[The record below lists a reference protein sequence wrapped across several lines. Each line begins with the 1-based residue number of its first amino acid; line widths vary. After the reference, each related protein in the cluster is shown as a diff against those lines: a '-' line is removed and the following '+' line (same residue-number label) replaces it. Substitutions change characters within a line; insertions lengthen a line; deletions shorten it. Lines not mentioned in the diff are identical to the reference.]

1 MKNLLLITFLI
12 VQSVFS
18 INNPLTLI
26 NSDLNDGTISL
37 EDAIELKTR
46 VILLPESLPL
56 HYHLTH
62 VDKLRCGADIMS
74 EAEEYKNSFP
84 SDLINRMNNIS
95 RTTNN
100 PNTEYYYT
108 PEENFRIGYQTS
120 GSDAPSQY
128 DGDNSGV
135 PDYIEDMGQYFED
148 ALVFQVDTL
157 GFNNPLDF
165 TTASQ
170 FIVTVENLE
179 GVYGY
184 VPGNSYHR
192 IWMDNSL
199 SDRFNKLTS
208 AHELHHL
215 SQHSYTVGS
224 SWYKECTSMWV
235 EEAMYDNLDGYNGY
249 EQAFQQNPPWS
260 LDYFQ
265 SGGLYQY
272 GSVIWNLYIE
282 QNYGRDA
289 IRTIWEKPYGSA
301 TTAANSFFNDQSSSL
316 STEFIQ
322 FSAWNFFTGFRANG
336 SYPDGEHEE
345 ADNFTPASYTA
356 YGSGSSYTFN
366 PGLDDQPDHLG
377 CNYVKVNSNAGS
389 GHLLITFDGESNTDW
404 YVKLLTNQSNN
415 YNGLD
420 MSIDENGYGFYILNN
435 WDDFSDVT
443 IAPMVLNTYGNNNV
457 YTVSAEVIQ
466 NMVNIES
473 IITETSSGDSY
484 AEPGDTVEVVVTMTN
499 YGNSLN
505 NAILEL
511 SPPNSSDFTMLSNT
525 VTFSSV
531 STGETVSNSN
541 SPFIFFID
549 ESIENGMATFT
560 FSLTEDGNDIFDMD
574 WEMNVGIPGII
585 FIDDDDNDND
595 ILTPIE
601 NVLVNLNQSYEVVNR
616 DNISLSDLQ
625 LELRDLIIW
634 NTGSVETNALQ
645 ADDQAVLID
654 HLSNGKNLFLLG
666 NHLGEQLSNTEIL
679 NDKLLLRYAGN
690 RTTAWLK
697 GTPGDPIS
705 VNSTNWI
712 LLSLDFSGVDSLSTM
727 GDPRA
732 SVTYYFNGDEDHG
745 GMMRYS
751 SQEYRAILSN
761 FDLADIDDSNDG
773 FLDAETVIEQVL
785 NYLLSDVVYP
795 ELPVL
800 VSPELMSN
808 PILDATVDSVDFTWS
823 LGGGDGSTQS
833 FFLSENVERVDPII
847 SYDISSGNSLAL
859 TYDELYD
866 IFGYVEDK
874 SVYWGVYTSLNGE
887 VTVSELREIIIT
899 VREELGSENELNIPK
914 HFALNQ
920 NYPNPFNPITNIDF
934 ELPKAA
940 RIHLS
945 IIDIE
950 GREVMSIVNNVNL
963 EAGHYNYTLN
973 STGLPSGMYFYKM
986 MAVPA
991 FGQTFTA
998 TKKLVL
1004 LK

>member
-1 MKNLLLITFLI
+1 
-12 VQSVFS
+12 
-18 INNPLTLI
+18 
-26 NSDLNDGTISL
+26 
-37 EDAIELKTR
+37 
-46 VILLPESLPL
+46 
-56 HYHLTH
+56 
-62 VDKLRCGADIMS
+62 
-74 EAEEYKNSFP
+74 
-84 SDLINRMNNIS
+84 
-95 RTTNN
+95 
-100 PNTEYYYT
+100 
-108 PEENFRIGYQTS
+108 
-120 GSDAPSQY
+120 
-128 DGDNSGV
+128 
-135 PDYIEDMGQYFED
+135 
-148 ALVFQVDTL
+148 
-157 GFNNPLDF
+157 
-165 TTASQ
+165 
-170 FIVTVENLE
+170 
-179 GVYGY
+179 
-184 VPGNSYHR
+184 
-192 IWMDNSL
+192 
-199 SDRFNKLTS
+199 
-208 AHELHHL
+208 
-215 SQHSYTVGS
+215 
-224 SWYKECTSMWV
+224 
-235 EEAMYDNLDGYNGY
+235 
-249 EQAFQQNPPWS
+249 
-260 LDYFQ
+260 
-265 SGGLYQY
+265 
-272 GSVIWNLYIE
+272 
-282 QNYGRDA
+282 
-289 IRTIWEKPYGSA
+289 
-301 TTAANSFFNDQSSSL
+301 
-316 STEFIQ
+316 
-322 FSAWNFFTGFRANG
+322 
-336 SYPDGEHEE
+336 
-345 ADNFTPASYTA
+345 
-356 YGSGSSYTFN
+356 
-366 PGLDDQPDHLG
+366 
-377 CNYVKVNSNAGS
+377 
-389 GHLLITFDGESNTDW
+389 
-404 YVKLLTNQSNN
+404 
-415 YNGLD
+415 

-963 EAGHYNYTLN
+963 EAGHYNYILN

>member
-1 MKNLLLITFLI
+1 
-12 VQSVFS
+12 
-18 INNPLTLI
+18 
-26 NSDLNDGTISL
+26 
-37 EDAIELKTR
+37 
-46 VILLPESLPL
+46 
-56 HYHLTH
+56 
-62 VDKLRCGADIMS
+62 
-74 EAEEYKNSFP
+74 
-84 SDLINRMNNIS
+84 
-95 RTTNN
+95 
-100 PNTEYYYT
+100 
-108 PEENFRIGYQTS
+108 
-120 GSDAPSQY
+120 
-128 DGDNSGV
+128 
-135 PDYIEDMGQYFED
+135 
-148 ALVFQVDTL
+148 
-157 GFNNPLDF
+157 
-165 TTASQ
+165 
-170 FIVTVENLE
+170 
-179 GVYGY
+179 
-184 VPGNSYHR
+184 
-192 IWMDNSL
+192 
-199 SDRFNKLTS
+199 
-208 AHELHHL
+208 
-215 SQHSYTVGS
+215 
-224 SWYKECTSMWV
+224 
-235 EEAMYDNLDGYNGY
+235 
-249 EQAFQQNPPWS
+249 
-260 LDYFQ
+260 
-265 SGGLYQY
+265 
-272 GSVIWNLYIE
+272 
-282 QNYGRDA
+282 
-289 IRTIWEKPYGSA
+289 
-301 TTAANSFFNDQSSSL
+301 
-316 STEFIQ
+316 
-322 FSAWNFFTGFRANG
+322 
-336 SYPDGEHEE
+336 
-345 ADNFTPASYTA
+345 
-356 YGSGSSYTFN
+356 
-366 PGLDDQPDHLG
+366 
-377 CNYVKVNSNAGS
+377 
-389 GHLLITFDGESNTDW
+389 
-404 YVKLLTNQSNN
+404 VKLLTNQSNN

-800 VSPELMSN
+800 LSPELMSN